1 MMFAI
6 YLINTLA
13 VGTVILIHYE
23 VLLQLSIY
31 LPQMKM
37 AHRFRVAL
45 GLFGVLAAHIIEV
58 WVFGIVYY
66 LLLLQGSFGTLQY
79 ASELTFMDT
88 IYFSFVTYT
97 SLGYGDMVSIGLIRF
112 TAGLEVLT
120 GLVLIA
126 MTASFMYVQIE
137 KFWTEKELHNKR

>member
-1 MMFAI
+1 MFVI
-6 YLINTLA
+6 YLINT
-13 VGTVILIHYE
+13 VTIGIVILIHYE
-23 VLLQLSIY
+23 ALLQLSIF
-31 LPQMKM
+31 LPLMKI

-45 GLFGVLAAHIIEV
+45 GLIGVLMAHIIEV

-66 LLLLQGSFGTLQY
+66 LLLLEGSFGTIKY
-79 ASELTFMDT
+79 SNELTFMDN

-97 SLGYGDMVSIGLIRF
+97 SLGYGDMVPIGLIRF

-137 KFWTEKELHNKR
+137 KFWSEKELKHKR

>member
-1 MMFAI
+1 MLAI
-6 YLINTLA
+6 YIINTIA
-13 VGTVILIHYE
+13 IGIVILIHYE

-45 GLFGVLAAHIIEV
+45 GLIGVLIAHIIEV
-58 WVFGIVYY
+58 WVFGLVYY
-66 LLLLQGSFGTLQY
+66 LLLLQGSFGSIKYTN
-79 ASELTFMDT
+79 ELTFMDT

-97 SLGYGDMVSIGLIRF
+97 SLGYGDMLPTGHIRF

-137 KFWTEKELHNKR
+137 KFWSQKELRHTR

>member
-1 MMFAI
+1 MFAI
-6 YLINTLA
+6 YLINTLTI
-13 VGTVILIHYE
+13 GIVILIHYE
-23 VLLQLSIY
+23 VLLQLSIF
-31 LPQMKM
+31 LPHLRI

-45 GLFGVLAAHIIEV
+45 GLIGVLMAHIVEV

-66 LLLLQGSFGTLQY
+66 LLQLQGSLGSIQY
-79 ASELTFMDT
+79 MHELNFMDN

-97 SLGYGDMVSIGLIRF
+97 SLGYGDIVPLGQMRF

-137 KFWTEKELHNKR
+137 NFWSGKRLRHKR

>member
-1 MMFAI
+1 MFAI
-6 YLINTLA
+6 YIINTITI
-13 VGTVILIHYE
+13 GIVILIHYE
-23 VLLQLSIY
+23 VLLQLSIF
-31 LPQMKM
+31 LPLMKI

-45 GLFGVLAAHIIEV
+45 GLIGVLMAHIIEV

-66 LLLLQGSFGTLQY
+66 LLLLEGSFGTIKY
-79 ASELTFMDT
+79 SNEVTFMDN

-97 SLGYGDMVSIGLIRF
+97 SLGYGDMVPIGLIRF

-137 KFWTEKELHNKR
+137 KFWSEIEL

>member
-1 MMFAI
+1 MIAI
-6 YLINTLA
+6 YLINTLTI
-13 VGTVILIHYE
+13 GIVILIHYE

-31 LPQMKM
+31 LPRLQI

-45 GLFGVLAAHIIEV
+45 GLIGVLIAHIVEV

-66 LLLLQGSFGTLQY
+66 LLQLEGSFGSIQY
-79 ASELTFMDT
+79 MHELNFMDN

-97 SLGYGDMVSIGLIRF
+97 SLGYGDMVPLGQMRF

-137 KFWTEKELHNKR
+137 NFWSGKRLRHKR

>member
-1 MMFAI
+1 MFAI
-6 YLINTLA
+6 YIINSITI
-13 VGTVILIHYE
+13 GIVILIHYE

-31 LPQMKM
+31 LPKLKI

-45 GLFGVLAAHIIEV
+45 GLISVLIAHIIEV
-58 WVFGIVYY
+58 WVFSIVYY
-66 LLLLQGSFGTLQY
+66 LLLLDVSFGTIQY
-79 ASELTFMDT
+79 NNELTFLDN

-97 SLGYGDMVSIGLIRF
+97 SLGYGDMVPIGLLRF

-137 KFWTEKELHNKR
+137 KFWSENLDSNF